1 MRITF
6 VVKDLPET
14 HRWAVQLTV
23 WQMAPRLGIPFSI
36 VSNEG
41 SAPSDSVIIFV
52 SPQQPSNKNLL
63 QLADQRIL
71 QQEAAKSVHHNG
83 STLWTVGKADVQGL
97 FAGLVNLVT
106 FSHEENLPKEDFDS
120 FGRIISGRAPLTR
133 QDVDCTPLIEY
144 NIQVIRSWLQQVT
157 GQTIP
162 LPYPWG
168 KGRSAL
174 VFTHDIDGPRL
185 HSLFALGRSAILGFG
200 RNDRLERASFLLG
213 ALTKV
218 LSKDDPYWN
227 FENWLSLENSL
238 GGQSTF
244 FFYARDPAE
253 RRHSKDPRYDIRQ
266 QRYRRTLP
274 AITASG
280 GDVGLHIPILGCNAR
295 AIASST
301 ALLRECGATD
311 VLGARA
317 HYWAIDWRN
326 PFQSWQEINRGGL
339 SYDLS
344 LTPLKIGL
352 RNGSVF
358 PLLPLMSDTELT
370 PRPFTVTSTA
380 IMDAYTFRHETNIDT
395 PVLEQAIAD
404 VIRET
409 AQHRG
414 VLVLDWH
421 GRTFSNVGRWRGYL
435 SRFLEVALP
444 LANDDRWRILTAN
457 QLHRVWLEYVQ
468 KLWVG
473 PYELG
478 W

>member
-1 MRITF
+1 MRLTF
-6 VVKDLPET
+6 VIGDLPEI
-14 HRWAVQLTV
+14 HRKAVRLTIWQL
-23 WQMAPRLGIPFSI
+23 APRLGIPFSI
-36 VSNEG
+36 VLDEN
-41 SAPSDSVIIFV
+41 SATADSVVISV
-52 SPQQPSNKNLL
+52 STEQPPNKNFL
-63 QLADQRIL
+63 QLADRRIL
-71 QQEAAKSVHHNG
+71 EQG
-83 STLWTVGKADVQGL
+83 SANSIRYNDTLLWTVGKPDVQGL

-106 FSHEENLPKEDFDS
+106 FSHEKNLSKEGFDS
-120 FGRIISGRAPLTR
+120 FGRILSEQAPLTR
-133 QDVDCTPLIEY
+133 QNADCTPLIE
-144 NIQVIRSWLQQVT
+144 NNVQEIRFWLQQVT

-162 LPYPWG
+162 LPDPWG

-200 RNDRLERASFLLG
+200 RNDRLERGSFLLG
-213 ALTKV
+213 ALTKI

-244 FFYARDPAE
+244 FFYARDSAE

-266 QRYRRTLP
+266 ERYRRTLP

-280 GDVGLHIPILGCNAR
+280 GEIGLHIPILGCNSQG
-295 AIASST
+295 IAAST
-301 ALLRECGATD
+301 AMLQACGATEI
-311 VLGARA
+311 LGTRA

-352 RNGSVF
+352 RNGSVLPF
-358 PLLPLMSDTELT
+358 LPLMSDNELT
-370 PRPFTVTSTA
+370 PHPFTVTSTA
-380 IMDAYTFRHETNIDT
+380 IMDAYTFKHETNIDASI
-395 PVLEQAIAD
+395 LEQAIAGI
-404 VIRET
+404 IRET

-414 VLVLDWH
+414 ALVLDWH

-435 SRFLEVALP
+435 SKFLEIALP
-444 LANDDRWRILTAN
+444 LANDDHWRILTAG
-457 QLHRVWLEYVQ
+457 QLHKAWLEYVK

-473 PYELG
+473 PDELG